1 MNSIWFRRILLV
13 ALAVL
18 VLAAIFPALRYYR
31 YFNSHVSTDDAYV
44 DGSVGLISSRITGT
58 VVKVFVED
66 NWRVRAGDTLLELD
80 PSDYQVQVN
89 GAEAQLGR
97 ARQTV
102 DQLYAQVEAARS
114 GLRLAESQLN
124 QARIDYDRAR
134 QLKAQGVVSS
144 EYYDQ
149 ANTALRVALATQG
162 LANHQ
167 LMQAEAALGVNGED
181 HSHYDRPVVQ
191 QAEAA
196 LEAAKLYLSYTVI
209 KAPFDGIVT
218 RKNVHVGHRIE
229 VGQPL
234 MALVPIRGLYIT
246 ANYKET
252 QLTKVR
258 VGQPAEIE
266 ADIYPGYIYRAH
278 VDSISIGTGSAFA
291 LLPPENA
298 TGNWVKV
305 VQRIPVK
312 IVLDQSEPPDKP
324 LRMGLS
330 VEVTIDISDT
340 RGPLLTSTL
349 QHEYGEHGTIPET
362 MRRVHPL
369 EPGLQQYHVIPPS
382 EHAPAP
388 SQSNQPDSAH
398 SNPAESSPPQPGAS
412 LSGPQP
418 GASSE

>member
-1 MNSIWFRRILLV
+1 MKSIWFRRILLV
-13 ALAVL
+13 AVAVL
-18 VLAAIFPALRYYR
+18 LLAAIFPAIKYYR

-66 NWRVRAGDTLLELD
+66 NWRVKAGDTLLELD

-89 GAEAQLGR
+89 GAEAQLER

-114 GLRLAESQLN
+114 GLKLAESQLTE
-124 QARIDYDRAR
+124 ARIDYNRAR

-144 EYYDQ
+144 DYYDH
-149 ANTALRVALATQG
+149 ATTALRVALATQG

-167 LMQAEAALGVNGED
+167 LMQAEAALGANGED

-196 LEAAKLYLSYTVI
+196 LQAAKLYLSYTVI
-209 KAPFDGIVT
+209 KAPFDGMVT
-218 RKNVHVGHRIE
+218 RKSVHVGHRVE
-229 VGQPL
+229 AGQPL
-234 MALVPIRGLYIT
+234 MALVPVRGLYIT

-312 IVLDQSEPPDKP
+312 IVLDQAEPADKP

-349 QHEYGEHGTIPET
+349 QHQYGEHGTIPET
-362 MRRVHPL
+362 LRRMRPL
-369 EPGLQQYHVIPPS
+369 DNSTQKYHVFPPP
-382 EHAPAP
+382 EQAPAT
-388 SQSNQPDSAH
+388 SQSNPA
-398 SNPAESSPPQPGAS
+398 PAEPSPPQPGAS
-412 LSGPQP
+412 SK
-418 GASSE
+418 

>member
-1 MNSIWFRRILLV
+1 MKSIWFRRILL
-13 ALAVL
+13 LAVVVLL
-18 VLAAIFPALRYYR
+18 VAAIFPAISYYR
-31 YFNSHVSTDDAYV
+31 YFDSHVSTDDAYV

-58 VVKVFVED
+58 VVKLFVED
-66 NWRVRAGDTLLELD
+66 NWRVKAGDTLLELD

-89 GAEAQLGR
+89 AAEAQLER

-114 GLRLAESQLN
+114 GLALAQSQLG
-124 QARIDYDRAR
+124 QARIDYNRAR
-134 QLKAQGVVSS
+134 QLKGQGVVSS

-149 ANTALRVALATQG
+149 ANTALRVALATEG

-167 LMQAEAALGVNGED
+167 LIQAEAALGINGED
-181 HSHYDRPVVQ
+181 HSRYDRPVVE

-218 RKNVHVGHRIE
+218 RKNVHVGHRVE
-229 VGQPL
+229 VGEPL
-234 MALVPIRGLYIT
+234 MALVPTRGLYIT

-252 QLTKVR
+252 QLTRVR
-258 VGQPAEIE
+258 VGQPADIE

-312 IVLDQSEPPDKP
+312 IVLDQPEPPDKP

-349 QHEYGEHGTIPET
+349 QHEYGQHGTIPET
-362 MRRVHPL
+362 LRRMRPL
-369 EPGLQQYHVIPPS
+369 DNGPQKYHVFPPA
-382 EHAPAP
+382 EPAP
-388 SQSNQPDSAH
+388 GTSQPDSAQP
-398 SNPAESSPPQPGAS
+398 NPAQPSPPPA
-412 LSGPQP
+412 
-418 GASSE
+418 GASSQ

>member
-1 MNSIWFRRILLV
+1 MKSTWFRRILLV
-13 ALAVL
+13 AVAVL
-18 VLAAIFPALRYYR
+18 LLAAVFPSIKYYR

-44 DGSVGLISSRITGT
+44 DGSIGLISSRITGT
-58 VVKVFVED
+58 VVKVFVSD
-66 NWRVRAGDTLLELD
+66 NWRVKAGDTLLELD

-89 GAEAQLGR
+89 GAQAQLER

-114 GLRLAESQLN
+114 GLKLAESQLN
-124 QARIDYDRAR
+124 QARIDYNRAK

-144 EYYDQ
+144 EFYDQ
-149 ANTALRVALATQG
+149 ASTALRVALATQG

-167 LMQAEAALGVNGED
+167 LVQAEAALGINGED

-191 QAEAA
+191 QADAA
-196 LEAAKLYLSYTVI
+196 LDAARLNLSYTVI

-218 RKNVHVGHRIE
+218 RKSVHVGHRVE

-234 MALVPIRGLYIT
+234 MALVPTRGLYIT

-252 QLTKVR
+252 QLTSVR
-258 VGQPAEIE
+258 VGQPADIE
-266 ADIYPGYIYRAH
+266 ADIYPGYIYKAH

-312 IVLDQSEPPDKP
+312 VMLDRPEPPDKP

-330 VEVTIDISDT
+330 VEVTIDIADT

-349 QHEYGEHGTIPET
+349 QHELGERGTIPET
-362 MRRVHPL
+362 LRGTLPQDS
-369 EPGLQQYHVIPPS
+369 GTQKYHLFPPS
-382 EHAPAP
+382 GQAPAT
-388 SQSNQPDSAH
+388 SE
-398 SNPAESSPPQPGAS
+398 SNPAPAGPRPPQPGAS
-412 LSGPQP
+412 SK
-418 GASSE
+418 

>member
-1 MNSIWFRRILLV
+1 MKSIWLRRILLV
-13 ALAVL
+13 AVVILL
-18 VLAAIFPALRYYR
+18 LAAIFPAIRYYR
-31 YFNSHVSTDDAYV
+31 YFNTHVSTDDAYV
-44 DGSVGLISSRITGT
+44 DGSVGLISSRINGT
-58 VVKVFVED
+58 VVKLFVED
-66 NWRVRAGDTLLELD
+66 NWRVKAGDTLLELD
-80 PSDYQVQVN
+80 PSDYQVQVD
-89 GAEAQLGR
+89 GAQAQLER

-114 GLRLAESQLN
+114 GLKLAESQLK

-149 ANTALRVALATQG
+149 ATTALGVGLATQG
-162 LANHQ
+162 LAAHQ
-167 LMQAEAALGVNGED
+167 LMQAEAALGINGED

-191 QAEAA
+191 QADAA
-196 LEAAKLYLSYTVI
+196 LEAARLYLSYTVI

-218 RKNVHVGHRIE
+218 RKNVHIGHRVEI
-229 VGQPL
+229 GQPL

-246 ANYKET
+246 ANFKET
-252 QLTKVR
+252 QLTNVR
-258 VGQPAEIE
+258 VGQPTEIE

-312 IVLDQSEPPDKP
+312 IVLDQPEPPDKP

-330 VEVTIDISDT
+330 VEATIDVSDT

-349 QHEYGEHGTIPET
+349 QHQFGEHGTIPET
-362 MRRVHPL
+362 LRGTRP
-369 EPGLQQYHVIPPS
+369 PDSSTQKYHVFPPAEQAPTTS
-382 EHAPAP
+382 QPNPAP
-388 SQSNQPDSAH
+388 PNSTDA
-398 SNPAESSPPQPGAS
+398 NPAGPSPPQA
-412 LSGPQP
+412 
-418 GASSE
+418 GASSN

>member
-1 MNSIWFRRILLV
+1 MKSIWFRRILL
-13 ALAVL
+13 LAVVVLL
-18 VLAAIFPALRYYR
+18 VAAIFPAISYYR
-31 YFNSHVSTDDAYV
+31 YFDSHVSTDDAYV

-58 VVKVFVED
+58 VVKLFVED
-66 NWRVRAGDTLLELD
+66 NWRVKAGDTLLELD

-89 GAEAQLGR
+89 AAEAQLER

-114 GLRLAESQLN
+114 GLALAQSQLG
-124 QARIDYDRAR
+124 QARIDYNRAR
-134 QLKAQGVVSS
+134 QLKGQGVVSS

-149 ANTALRVALATQG
+149 ANTALRVALATEG

-167 LMQAEAALGVNGED
+167 LIQAEAALGINGED
-181 HSHYDRPVVQ
+181 HSRYERPVVE

-218 RKNVHVGHRIE
+218 RKNVHVGHRVE
-229 VGQPL
+229 VGEPL

-252 QLTKVR
+252 QLTRVR

-312 IVLDQSEPPDKP
+312 IVLDQPEPPDKP

-362 MRRVHPL
+362 LRRMRPL
-369 EPGLQQYHVIPPS
+369 DNGPQKYHVFPP
-382 EHAPAP
+382 AGPAP
-388 SQSNQPDSAH
+388 GISQPDSAQP
-398 SNPAESSPPQPGAS
+398 NPAEPSPPPA
-412 LSGPQP
+412 
-418 GASSE
+418 GASSQ

>member
-1 MNSIWFRRILLV
+1 MKSIWFRRILLV
-13 ALAVL
+13 AVAVL
-18 VLAAIFPALRYYR
+18 LLAAIFPAIRYYR

-66 NWRVRAGDTLLELD
+66 NWRVKAGDTLLELD

-114 GLRLAESQLN
+114 GLKLAESQLTE
-124 QARIDYDRAR
+124 ARIDYNRAR

-144 EYYDQ
+144 DYYDH
-149 ANTALRVALATQG
+149 ATTALRVALATQG
-162 LANHQ
+162 LADHQ
-167 LMQAEAALGVNGED
+167 LMQAEAALGTNGED

-196 LEAAKLYLSYTVI
+196 LQAAKLYLSYTVI

-218 RKNVHVGHRIE
+218 RKSVHVGHRVE
-229 VGQPL
+229 AGQPL
-234 MALVPIRGLYIT
+234 MALVPVRGLYIT

-266 ADIYPGYIYRAH
+266 ADIYPGYTYRAH

-312 IVLDQSEPPDKP
+312 IVLDQAEPADKP

-349 QHEYGEHGTIPET
+349 QHQYGERGAIPET
-362 MRRVHPL
+362 MRRMRPL
-369 EPGLQQYHVIPPS
+369 DNGTQKYHVFPPS
-382 EHAPAP
+382 EQAPDT
-388 SQSNQPDSAH
+388 SQSNPA
-398 SNPAESSPPQPGAS
+398 PAEPSPPQPGAS
-412 LSGPQP
+412 SK
-418 GASSE
+418 

>member
-1 MNSIWFRRILLV
+1 MKSTWLRRILLV
-13 ALAVL
+13 AVVIV
-18 VLAAIFPALRYYR
+18 VLAAILPALRYYR
-31 YFNSHVSTDDAYV
+31 YFSTHVSTDDAYV
-44 DGSVGLISSRITGT
+44 DGSVGLVSSRIAGT

-66 NWRVRAGDTLLELD
+66 NWRVKAGDTLVELD
-80 PSDYQVQVN
+80 PSDFQVQVN
-89 GAEAQLGR
+89 GAQAQLER

-102 DQLYAQVEAARS
+102 DQLYAQLEAARS
-114 GLRLAESQLN
+114 GERLAASQLR
-124 QARIDYDRAR
+124 QARIDYNRAR

-144 EYYDQ
+144 EYFDQ
-149 ANTALRVALATQG
+149 ATTALRVALATEG
-162 LANHQ
+162 LARHQ
-167 LMQAEAALGVNGED
+167 MMQAEAALGASGAD
-181 HSHYDRPVVQ
+181 HERYDRPVVQ

-196 LEAAKLYLSYTVI
+196 LEAARLNLSYTTI

-218 RKNVHVGHRIE
+218 RKSVHVGHRIE
-229 VGQPL
+229 PGQPL
-234 MALVPIRGLYIT
+234 MALVPVRGLYIT

-252 QLTKVR
+252 QLTAVR
-258 VGQPAEIE
+258 VGQPAEVE

-312 IVLDQSEPPDKP
+312 IVLDQAEPADKP

-349 QHEYGEHGTIPET
+349 QHVYGEHGAIPESL
-362 MRRVHPL
+362 RREHPL
-369 EPGLQQYHVIPPS
+369 EESPQQYHLIPPA
-382 EHAPAP
+382 EPGTAAPGANPATPDAAGAAGGVAP
-388 SQSNQPDSAH
+388 SAQT
-398 SNPAESSPPQPGAS
+398 GAA
-412 LSGPQP
+412 PR
-418 GASSE
+418 

>member
-1 MNSIWFRRILLV
+1 MKSIWLRRILL
-13 ALAVL
+13 LAVAVL
-18 VLAAIFPALRYYR
+18 LLAAIFPAIRYYR
-31 YFNSHVSTDDAYV
+31 YLNTHVSTDDAYV
-44 DGSVGLISSRITGT
+44 DGSVGLISSRINGT
-58 VVKVFVED
+58 VVKLFVED
-66 NWRVRAGDTLLELD
+66 NWRVKAGDTLLELD
-80 PSDYQVQVN
+80 PSDYQVQVD
-89 GAEAQLGR
+89 GAQAQLER

-114 GLRLAESQLN
+114 GLKLAESQLK

-149 ANTALRVALATQG
+149 ATTALGVGLATQG
-162 LANHQ
+162 LATHQ
-167 LMQAEAALGVNGED
+167 LIQAEAALGINGED

-191 QAEAA
+191 QADAA
-196 LEAAKLYLSYTVI
+196 LEAARLYLSYTVI

-218 RKNVHVGHRIE
+218 RKNVHIGHRVEI
-229 VGQPL
+229 GQPL

-246 ANYKET
+246 ANFKET
-252 QLTKVR
+252 QLTSVR
-258 VGQPAEIE
+258 VGQPTEIE

-312 IVLDQSEPPDKP
+312 IVLDQPEPSDKP

-330 VEVTIDISDT
+330 VEATIDISDT

-349 QHEYGEHGTIPET
+349 QHQFGEHGTIPET
-362 MRRVHPL
+362 LRGTRP
-369 EPGLQQYHVIPPS
+369 PDSSPQKYHVFPPAEQAPTTS
-382 EHAPAP
+382 QSNPAP
-388 SQSNQPDSAH
+388 SNPTDAH
-398 SNPAESSPPQPGAS
+398 PAEPSPPQA
-412 LSGPQP
+412 
-418 GASSE
+418 GASSK

>member
-1 MNSIWFRRILLV
+1 MKSIWFRRILLV
-13 ALAVL
+13 AVAVL
-18 VLAAIFPALRYYR
+18 LLATVFPAIRYYR

-58 VVKVFVED
+58 VVKVFVSD
-66 NWRVRAGDTLLELD
+66 NWRVKAGDTLLELD

-89 GAEAQLGR
+89 GAQAQLER
-97 ARQTV
+97 AHQTV

-114 GLRLAESQLN
+114 GLKLAESQLR
-124 QARIDYDRAR
+124 QARIDYNRAK

-149 ANTALRVALATQG
+149 ATTALRVALATQG

-167 LMQAEAALGVNGED
+167 LIQAEAALGTNGED

-191 QAEAA
+191 QADAA
-196 LEAAKLYLSYTVI
+196 LEAAKLNLSYTVI

-218 RKNVHVGHRIE
+218 RKSVHVGHRVE

-234 MALVPIRGLYIT
+234 MALVPVRGLYIT

-252 QLTKVR
+252 QLTSVR
-258 VGQPAEIE
+258 VGQPADIE
-266 ADIYPGYIYRAH
+266 ADIYPGYIYKAH

-305 VQRIPVK
+305 VQRVPVK
-312 IVLDQSEPPDKP
+312 IVLDQPEPPNKP

-349 QHEYGEHGTIPET
+349 QRELGERGIIPET
-362 MRRVHPL
+362 LRRTTPL
-369 EPGLQQYHVIPPS
+369 DSGTQIYHVFPPS
-382 EHAPAP
+382 EQAP
-388 SQSNQPDSAH
+388 SNSKP
-398 SNPAESSPPQPGAS
+398 NPLPAGPPP
-412 LSGPQP
+412 PRP
-418 GASSE
+418 RASSN